1 VQRKVCG
8 CDVPA
13 CHRPVSTTSMHGSG
27 GRPAWP
33 SAELCRPV
41 PQTATQ
47 PGANEHRRQAA
58 PGVGFGLTAVLWY
71 TPLAPPAAT
80 PATLAPCAPLQAVLQ
95 TRCPRR
101 NLPPSPSY
109 LHAVCLRQS
118 KSHDACTPHEQR
130 HHHSHAPLVPLPAH
144 NPPSPIGARANARVD
159 QHALNARGARR
170 LCEAGCRLVRIS
182 NAAAFTRTPTQ
193 IPPGVKAAS
202 VQSAPPS
209 CASGAATHRARWDG
223 RVVGPE
229 GLR

>member
-1 VQRKVCG
+1 MLSPVVCTRIAHRQLTGSQMAIYPRWGSHVQRKGCG

-101 NLPPSPSY
+101 NLPPHPICMRYACGSQNRMTHVRRTNSATTTATLPSCPSR
-109 LHAVCLRQS
+109 HIIPLRQ
-118 KSHDACTPHEQR
+118 
-130 HHHSHAPLVPLPAH
+130 L
-144 NPPSPIGARANARVD
+144 
-159 QHALNARGARR
+159 
-170 LCEAGCRLVRIS
+170 
-182 NAAAFTRTPTQ
+182 
-193 IPPGVKAAS
+193 
-202 VQSAPPS
+202 
-209 CASGAATHRARWDG
+209 G
-223 RVVGPE
+223 RVRTHV
-229 GLR
+229 